1 MVTCRTFSKPTL
13 ILLSVLKQNS
23 LFSPNLPNL
32 TNSPNFPNSH
42 AIQFQWFSTFL
53 SCGTFKGSFFA
64 AHFNTKKNL
73 CCTPTLYIVGQ
84 IWWETYYSS
93 QFYNFTILKFYNFT
107 ILQSCSA
114 LGGKFRHTTVP

>member
-64 AHFNTKKNL
+64 AHFNTKNNF

-93 QFYNFTILKFYNFT
+93 QFYNLAAHLKVTCGTLLCPGTVFESHWLNH
-107 ILQSCSA
+107 LQ
-114 LGGKFRHTTVP
+114 